1 MLITY
6 KGCTICTRQY
16 TVYYNYSLIGQ
27 YKTLPAA
34 KVAATKEHNRIIKEY
49 NNDYNNYIREYYNG
63 Y

>member
-16 TVYYNYSLIGQ
+16 TVHSNYSLIGT

-34 KVAATKEHNRIIKEY
+34 KAAATREDNRRKAFYSSDNKTEC
-49 NNDYNNYIREYYNG
+49 DYDY
-63 Y
+63 

>member
-16 TVYYNYSLIGQ
+16 TVHSNYNLIGQ

-34 KVAATKEHNRIIKEY
+34 KAAATKEHNRSTKEY
-49 NNDYNNYIREYYNG
+49 INDYNKFIREHYNG
-63 Y
+63 H